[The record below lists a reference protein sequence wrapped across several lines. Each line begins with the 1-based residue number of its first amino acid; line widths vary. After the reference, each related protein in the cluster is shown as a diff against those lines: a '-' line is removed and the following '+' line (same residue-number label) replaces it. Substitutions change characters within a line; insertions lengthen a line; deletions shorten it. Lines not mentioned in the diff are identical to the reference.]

1 MSAGPSHPKILT
13 VTEAS
18 KRYGDVVAVD
28 RVSLGVGTGEIYAI
42 LGVNGAGKTTL
53 IRMLLGL
60 VRPSSGRV
68 TLFGTNV
75 RPGETSPWARVGYLV
90 ETATAYPDLTVEE
103 NLRLLARLRRV
114 GHDAVPTVIDQLGLG
129 EYRRRPARHL
139 SLGNKQRLGLAK
151 AILHRPLLLI
161 LDEPA
166 NGLDPA
172 GVVEIRELLRDLA
185 GHDGTTVLLSSH
197 VLTEVS
203 RLASRIGILH
213 KGQLVRE
220 IDANGLDTNVRQW
233 VTVSARD
240 DDAAFRVL
248 RDAGLRPERAHDGL
262 TLTERTAVDK
272 PDDIAVLLT
281 NAGHPPV
288 QLLVQREDLEA
299 FFLRV
304 VGADK
309 EARDA

>member
-1 MSAGPSHPKILT
+1 MSASPYPPQILT
-13 VTEAS
+13 VTEVS
-18 KRYGDVVAVD
+18 KRYADVVAVD
-28 RVSLGVGTGEIYAI
+28 RVSLSVDAGEIYAL

-68 TLFGTNV
+68 TMFGTSV
-75 RPGETSPWARVGYLV
+75 RSGETSPWARVGYLV

-114 GHDAVPTVIDQLGLG
+114 GGDAVPRVIDQLGLG

-151 AILHRPLLLI
+151 AILHRPDLLI

-185 GHDGTTVLLSSH
+185 GRHGTTVLLSSH
-197 VLTEVS
+197 VLTEVA

-213 KGQLVRE
+213 QGQLVRE
-220 IDANGLDTNVRQW
+220 IDANGLDTHVRQW

-240 DDAAFRVL
+240 NDAAFRVL
-248 RDAGLRPERAHDGL
+248 RDAGLRPERADDGL
-262 TLTERTAVDK
+262 TLTERSAVDR
-272 PDDIAVLLT
+272 PDDIAVLLA
-281 NAGHPPV
+281 NAGHPPIR
-288 QLLVQREDLEA
+288 LLVQREDLET

-304 VGADK
+304 VGAET